1 MPGKLPGMETTN
13 DTRGR
18 LRLAA
23 SGGEA
28 VLDGP
33 LFPVEPAPLNALELI
48 DAESRLLARAVGE
61 HPPLE
66 LALQVETLRAQRAAL
81 RSR

>member
-1 MPGKLPGMETTN
+1 MS
-13 DTRGR
+13 TRSESGHVG

-28 VLDGP
+28 AVTGP
-33 LFPVEPAPLNALELI
+33 MLFTAEPAPATALELL
-48 DAESRLLARAVGE
+48 DAETRLLARAVGE
-61 HPPLE
+61 HLPLE

>member
-1 MPGKLPGMETTN
+1 MKTTD
-13 DTRGR
+13 DTRGH

-33 LFPVEPAPLNALELI
+33 LFPVEPAPLNALELL
-48 DAESRLLARAVGE
+48 DAESRLLARAVSE
-61 HPPLE
+61 HLLLE

-81 RSR
+81 RSQ